1 MFSDYKNKEVKTR
14 DKQKKI
20 SKLKKYFWEDI
31 TVLLLEN
38 VPKLKEKFVFQLRD
52 KLNSFRIYPLWK
64 DKLDSFAVLSL
75 ITFPAISL

>member
-20 SKLKKYFWEDI
+20 SKFKKYFWEDI

-52 KLNSFRIYPLWK
+52 KLNSFRI
-64 DKLDSFAVLSL
+64 
-75 ITFPAISL
+75 